1 MEIFIKEV
9 LDKIEEKLK
18 DLSAY
23 ANDLLTSM
31 RKTAGRSAPKPKE
44 YSGAPKK
51 GYFSD
56 RMHIPPV
63 AAIIFL
69 LIGIILFHS
78 DVGLLGNFALISII
92 IGVMPFA
99 IVAYLGHEKIAAIEE
114 QFPIFLR
121 ELSEAQKAG
130 TNLPEALRMA
140 TRTDFGKLSKEI
152 KKMNDQ
158 LSWGIPLQEV
168 LDRFSGRMK
177 GSDIIT
183 RSVRIINE
191 AYGSG
196 GDIAATMESI
206 ATDVNIIRQTNK
218 ERVSRM
224 TQHITIM
231 YIIYFVFIAIV
242 ISLSS
247 TLFPMLKMDL
257 GGGFS
262 GMGGISSF
270 SDPCAVCT
278 NNKNIMCISC
288 ATLPVISS
296 MFSFGTGAI
305 SYYRA
310 LFFSMIIIEGVFS
323 GLIAGQISSNS
334 PVGGLKHSLI
344 LTAAGFGIF
353 MIAFRLGMA

>member
-23 ANDLLTSM
+23 AEGMFTSM
-31 RKTAGRSAPKPKE
+31 RKTAGGSVPKPKE
-44 YSGAPKK
+44 DSDAPKK

-78 DVGLLGNFALISII
+78 DVGLLGNFVLISII
-92 IGVMPFA
+92 IGVMPFVM
-99 IVAYLGHEKIAAIEE
+99 VAYLSHERIAAIEE

-121 ELSEAQKAG
+121 DLSEAQKAG

-140 TRTDFGKLSKEI
+140 TKADFGKLSKEI

-177 GSDIIT
+177 GSEIIT

-196 GDIAATMESI
+196 GDIAETMESI
-206 ATDVNIIRQTNK
+206 ATDVRIIRETNND
-218 ERVSRM
+218 RVSRM

-242 ISLSS
+242 ISLSN
-247 TLFPMLKMDL
+247 TLFPMLRMDL
-257 GGGFS
+257 GGGF
-262 GMGGISSF
+262 GGVGGIGGF
-270 SDPCAVCT
+270 SDPCAVCASS
-278 NNKNIMCISC
+278 KSIMCISC
-288 ATLPVISS
+288 VTFPVVSS
-296 MFSFGTGAI
+296 MFSFGTGSI

-310 LFFSMIIIEGVFS
+310 LFFSMIIIQGIFS

-334 PVGGLKHSLI
+334 PVAGLKHSLI
-344 LTAAGFGIF
+344 LTAAGFGVF
-353 MIAFRLGMA
+353 MIAFKLGMA